1 MVLLFEN
8 EGDRKVHTGYY
19 LPKREIKNCNVV
31 IDGKNFFGQPVR
43 NDMRTYDDIQKL
55 SIGCLFARL
64 YLFQGTF

>member
-1 MVLLFEN
+1 M
-8 EGDRKVHTGYY
+8 
-19 LPKREIKNCNVV
+19 

-55 SIGCLFARL
+55 PIGCLFARL